1 MACAWVPLVSAP
13 TLRAQQNDPPFAP
26 GERLTYEVTWSA
38 FSAGE
43 VTALLGKATTTA
55 GDEYEV
61 STTAR
66 SRGFVSLLYKLND
79 AVDALFDLQTTC
91 AKEITKTVNEGHRHK
106 QTRIVFD
113 TARRLAIL
121 DESDPTK
128 PGATSKHAENDI
140 PACVQDPV
148 TAFYFLR
155 RQTLRVGDRVD
166 VPINDGAK
174 TTVVTV
180 EVQAREEIDTPLG
193 KRAAFRVEPK
203 VFGNLYPRKG
213 RMLIWFSDDAQRL
226 PLRIKAMISVGTIT
240 GTLQSVTA
248 SSPSDAVSGSRR

>member
-1 MACAWVPLVSAP
+1 M
-13 TLRAQQNDPPFAP
+13 LRAQHDDPPLAP
-26 GERLTYEVTWSA
+26 GEHLTYEITWTA

-43 VTALLGKATTTA
+43 ITATLQKAGGTV

-66 SRGFVSLLYKLND
+66 SRGFASLLYNLND
-79 AVDALFDLQTTC
+79 TFHSLFDPQTAC
-91 AKEITKTVNEGHRHK
+91 AREITKTVNEGRRHK

-113 TARRLAIL
+113 AARKLAIL
-121 DESDPTK
+121 DESDLSK
-128 PGATSKHAENDI
+128 PGTPPKHAENDI

-155 RQTLRVGDRVD
+155 RRPLRVGEKIH

-174 TTVVTV
+174 TTDVTA
-180 EVQAREEIDTPLG
+180 EVQAREEIETPLG
-193 KRAAFRVEPK
+193 KRFAFRVEPR
-203 VFGNLYPRKG
+203 VFGNLYKRKG
-213 RMLIWFSDDAQRL
+213 RMLVWFSDDAQRL

-248 SSPSDAVSGSRR
+248 SPSSGDATPPRAGMVPASASDSR